1 MKINN
6 NTIAIIGIIIVVIV
20 AIIASI
26 LSINNEIAIGLV
38 LGSTSIG
45 GVVGYLAKSST
56 IEDESLMKVIEA
68 LENDTNSSDNDMKD
82 INDI

>member
-6 NTIAIIGIIIVVIV
+6 NTIAIIGIIIVVII

-38 LGSTSIG
+38 TLGSTSIG
-45 GVVGYLAKSST
+45 GVIGYL
-56 IEDESLMKVIEA
+56 
-68 LENDTNSSDNDMKD
+68 NHQH
-82 INDI
+82 